1 MSEVAL
7 ADTTIAEL
15 PSVAATVNHIV
26 PKDEKPVVYIVAPED
41 GDNTRAATYQQVDI
55 RVHDARALE
64 EPLSVDDQG
73 FDLVTNETA
82 VEDFYDD
89 EQVTQVFYP
98 EVEANLKA
106 RTGAKEV
113 LIFDHTWRVDTGHEP
128 GGRKHNARGP
138 VRNVHNDYTEKSGPQ
153 RVRDLVDPADVDTWL
168 GGRFAV
174 VNLWRTI
181 AGPVETAPLAIA
193 DARHMGPNDFVATD
207 LIYEDRVGEV
217 YDVAP
222 NPEQKWYYVP
232 WLQPHEALL
241 IKCYDSATDGAARF
255 TAHTAFDDP
264 STPAGALPRESIE
277 VRALLR
283 F

>member
-1 MSEVAL
+1 MSAVAL

-98 EVEANLKA
+98 EVEANLEGPHGCEGSSDLRSHPA
-106 RTGAKEV
+106 R
-113 LIFDHTWRVDTGHEP
+113 RYRP
-128 GGRKHNARGP
+128 
-138 VRNVHNDYTEKSGPQ
+138 
-153 RVRDLVDPADVDTWL
+153 
-168 GGRFAV
+168 
-174 VNLWRTI
+174 
-181 AGPVETAPLAIA
+181 
-193 DARHMGPNDFVATD
+193 
-207 LIYEDRVGEV
+207 
-217 YDVAP
+217 
-222 NPEQKWYYVP
+222 
-232 WLQPHEALL
+232 
-241 IKCYDSATDGAARF
+241 
-255 TAHTAFDDP
+255 
-264 STPAGALPRESIE
+264 
-277 VRALLR
+277 
-283 F
+283 